1 MWLLR
6 VEPSTFASE
15 DYEFSDSREQEPALG
30 FTGFVL
36 RVSKITSWPVY
47 EKSLLGISR

>member
-6 VEPSTFASE
+6 AEPSTFASE
-15 DYEFSDSREQEPALG
+15 DYEFSDFREKEPAPG
-30 FTGFVL
+30 FTVL
-36 RVSKITSWPVY
+36 VLHVSTTTSWPIY